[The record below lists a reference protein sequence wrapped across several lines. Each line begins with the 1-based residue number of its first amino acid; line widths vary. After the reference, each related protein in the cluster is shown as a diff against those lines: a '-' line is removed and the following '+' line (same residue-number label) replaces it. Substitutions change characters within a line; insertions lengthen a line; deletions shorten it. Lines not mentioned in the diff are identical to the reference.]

1 MLAHVPFF
9 GWNPRGSPDFL
20 AYPVPKACMCC
31 GLFLGNSLVFLCLL
45 FLKIPNP
52 KSTNLAGSLDGAP
65 IHNTNSKTKTL
76 SRD

>member
-1 MLAHVPFF
+1 MVGYDPGLRSLH
-9 GWNPRGSPDFL
+9 RSLLEDMEL
-20 AYPVPKACMCC
+20 DMCC
-31 GLFLGNSLVFLCLL
+31 GLFLGNSLVLLCLL
-45 FLKIPNP
+45 FLKIQNT